1 MWAFP
6 AALVIASLGPFALT
20 AALWILADAPA
31 RRLTRWWALP
41 ALLLSYVFV
50 PIYAIRRSGLQ
61 RYTTALIFAI
71 GLGAGIWF
79 TGRVDWSVGK
89 STYLSTFLLDRGVPF
104 ERAQYFDP
112 SNPTPLM
119 LLIWFLVIAIL
130 SIAASRTEPEWGPEP
145 SRGGLLLGAVCAV
158 GSAAGWIL
166 RPQRYEETGR
176 MVATTL
182 AMLLSIFAFVILQR
196 VARAHLSNR
205 IVDRVLAAW
214 IGFTLLR
221 ALTAP
226 NPNGFASERLRSMN
240 FDFAPIRSYL
250 LPFAADASCVAGGVL
265 IFVHAAR
272 QKRTRWMGAGLCM
285 AISGIASSLG
295 TLQILTGRG
304 SWLTSS
310 GAQALL
316 CGALAALFVFLPEK
330 QSDRDIIIPAVGR
343 DTA

>member
-50 PIYAIRRSGLQ
+50 PIYAIRRNSLS
-61 RYTTALIFAI
+61 RYTAALIFGIA
-71 GLGAGIWF
+71 LGAGIWM
-79 TGRVDWSVGK
+79 TGRVDWGVGK
-89 STYLSTFLLDRGVPF
+89 QTYLSTFLSDRGVPD
-104 ERAQYFDP
+104 ERAQYLDP
-112 SNPTPLM
+112 SNPTPLV
-119 LLIWFLVIAIL
+119 LLIWFLVVAIL
-130 SIAASRTEPEWGPEP
+130 SISAARTEPERGPEP

-166 RPQRYEETGR
+166 RPQRYEESGR

-182 AMLLSIFAFVILQR
+182 AMLLSIFAFVMLQR
-196 VARAHLSNR
+196 AARAHLSKPHVGSRTGGLGRVYAAASSDRSESQR
-205 IVDRVLAAW
+205 IR
-214 IGFTLLR
+214 LR
-221 ALTAP
+221 AAAIDELRFQRQFVPICCRSRRMQA
-226 NPNGFASERLRSMN
+226 AS
-240 FDFAPIRSYL
+240 
-250 LPFAADASCVAGGVL
+250 AGGVL

-285 AISGIASSLG
+285 AVSGIASSLG

-304 SWLTSS
+304 SWPGIDRRPGFAVWRAWRHSS
-310 GAQALL
+310 SSCQRSKAIG
-316 CGALAALFVFLPEK
+316 
-330 QSDRDIIIPAVGR
+330 I
-343 DTA
+343 